1 MHRISLVAGEVIYAE
16 GQLGPEAFLVLSGEV
31 AMDHQGVALTARA
44 GTVIGLSALANRPY
58 GTTATARHDSDL
70 LAFTR
75 RELRGMIRSDPDRA
89 MIIIDGIIDL
99 LARLN
104 TAMDETTAPREST
117 ISAR

>member
-1 MHRISLVAGEVIYAE
+1 MHRVSLAAGGVIYSE
-16 GQLGPEAFLVLSGEV
+16 GQLGTEAFLVLSGEV
-31 AMDHQGVALTARA
+31 AMDHQGVALTAGA

-58 GTTATARHDSDL
+58 GTTATARDNSDL

-99 LARLN
+99 LGRLN
-104 TAMDETTAPREST
+104 SAMDESTALRETTST
-117 ISAR
+117 R